1 MKKISLSLSSLLSII
16 LSSIISLLGFTS
28 CNDDKNNV
36 LMYGAPYGDFE
47 VKGTVTDNEGKPVKD
62 AQVITRPTSI
72 SYEENQ
78 YADYHNSDTTYTD
91 ASGKY
96 SISRDD
102 VYFNYLRIIVHP
114 KDNNLESDSIRHH
127 LKFVGGDHGWYE
139 GKATITQDF
148 SLKAKENKEEEE

>member
-1 MKKISLSLSSLLSII
+1 MKKISSSLSTLLSII
-16 LSSIISLLGFTS
+16 TSSIISLLGFTS

-36 LMYGAPYGDFE
+36 LMYGCPYGDFE

-62 AQVITRPTSI
+62 AQVITRPTSMN
-72 SYEENQ
+72 YEEAH
-78 YADYHNSDTTYTD
+78 YDDYHNGDTTYTD

-102 VYFNYLRIIVHP
+102 VYSSLIKVIVHP
-114 KDNNLESDSIRHH
+114 KNDNLESDSIRRY
-127 LKFVGGDHGWYE
+127 LKFEGGHGWYE
-139 GKATITQDF
+139 GKATITQNF